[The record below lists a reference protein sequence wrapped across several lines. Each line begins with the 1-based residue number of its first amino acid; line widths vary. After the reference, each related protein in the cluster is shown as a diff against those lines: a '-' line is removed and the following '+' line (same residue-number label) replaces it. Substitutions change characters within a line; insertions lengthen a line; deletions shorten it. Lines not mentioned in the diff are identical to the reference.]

1 MTPVERAKFALG
13 VDSDAEL
20 SRALGISTSAVV
32 GYHKRDSVPLEQCI
46 KIANQTGVDL
56 NWLILGRG
64 TAPDGTSTITSDDYI
79 KIPVYDIQA
88 SAGNCQQNDKEII
101 ID

>member
-32 GYHKRDSVPLEQCI
+32 GYHKRDSV
-46 KIANQTGVDL
+46 
-56 NWLILGRG
+56 
-64 TAPDGTSTITSDDYI
+64 SFF
-79 KIPVYDIQA
+79 
-88 SAGNCQQNDKEII
+88 
-101 ID
+101 